1 MHFLG
6 PPVPLNVP
14 TKPRLHISE
23 VPSLRPD
30 RPAHRLGKFAHWAID
45 MVSYGQVPLLT
56 LSGGLMASGARSQ
69 TQSFD
74 KHSSLRAH
82 PFFRDL
88 GATVI
93 DRLAPRVITSK
104 VRKASVIFRKGD
116 IGSKLYAVRSGAV
129 RISAPSEE
137 GKDAIFNLV
146 VPGELFGE
154 IAFLDG
160 GQRTADAVAIDN
172 CELMVIERRDFIP
185 LIRDNPEVAERL
197 IKILC
202 ARIRRTSEQV
212 EDIVFLGLPGRL
224 AKVLLHLYQPS
235 AAAAPSSKINV
246 TQREIS
252 QMIGVSRESANKQL
266 QDWQRKKWL
275 KLERGGLVIFAPQ
288 ALRDLLSKD
297 MA

>member
-1 MHFLG
+1 
-6 PPVPLNVP
+6 
-14 TKPRLHISE
+14 
-23 VPSLRPD
+23 
-30 RPAHRLGKFAHWAID
+30 
-45 MVSYGQVPLLT
+45 
-56 LSGGLMASGARSQ
+56 
-69 TQSFD
+69 
-74 KHSSLRAH
+74 
-82 PFFRDL
+82 
-88 GATVI
+88 
-93 DRLAPRVITSK
+93 
-104 VRKASVIFRKGD
+104 
-116 IGSKLYAVRSGAV
+116 
-129 RISAPSEE
+129 
-137 GKDAIFNLV
+137 
-146 VPGELFGE
+146 
-154 IAFLDG
+154 
-160 GQRTADAVAIDN
+160 
-172 CELMVIERRDFIP
+172 
-185 LIRDNPEVAERL
+185 L

>member
-1 MHFLG
+1 
-6 PPVPLNVP
+6 
-14 TKPRLHISE
+14 
-23 VPSLRPD
+23 
-30 RPAHRLGKFAHWAID
+30 
-45 MVSYGQVPLLT
+45 
-56 LSGGLMASGARSQ
+56 MAPGVRSQ
-69 TQSFD
+69 TQPFD
-74 KHSSLRAH
+74 KQALLRAH

-88 GATVI
+88 GDTVI

-104 VRKASVIFRKGD
+104 VKRGSVIFRKGD
-116 IGSKLYAVRSGAV
+116 IGSKLYAVRAGAV

-185 LIRDNPEVAERL
+185 LIKDSPEVAIRL
-197 IKILC
+197 ITILC
-202 ARIRRTSEQV
+202 ARLRKTSEQV
-212 EDIVFLGLPGRL
+212 EDIVFLGLPNRL

-235 AAAAPSSKINV
+235 PDASPGKIHV

-266 QDWQRKKWL
+266 QEWQRKKWL
-275 KLERGGLVIFAPQ
+275 KLERGGVVIFAPH
-288 ALRDLLSKD
+288 ALRDLVSKG
-297 MA
+297 AE

>member
-1 MHFLG
+1 
-6 PPVPLNVP
+6 
-14 TKPRLHISE
+14 
-23 VPSLRPD
+23 
-30 RPAHRLGKFAHWAID
+30 
-45 MVSYGQVPLLT
+45 
-56 LSGGLMASGARSQ
+56 MAMGATENSRAA
-69 TQSFD
+69 SFD
-74 KHSSLRAH
+74 RHASLRAH

-88 GATVI
+88 GDTVI
-93 DRLAPRVITSK
+93 DRLAPRVITTK
-104 VRKASVIFRKGD
+104 IKKGAIIFRKGD
-116 IGSKLYAVRSGAV
+116 IGSKLYAVRAGAV

-185 LIRDNPEVAERL
+185 LIRDNPEVAIRL

-202 ARIRRTSEQV
+202 ARLRKTSEQV
-212 EDIVFLGLPGRL
+212 EDIVFLGLPNRL

-235 AAAAPSSKINV
+235 ATALPSSKIHV

-266 QDWQRKKWL
+266 QEWQRKKWL
-275 KLERGGLVIFAPQ
+275 KLERGGLVIFSPQ
-288 ALRDLLSKD
+288 ALRNLVSKS

>member
-1 MHFLG
+1 M
-6 PPVPLNVP
+6 
-14 TKPRLHISE
+14 
-23 VPSLRPD
+23 
-30 RPAHRLGKFAHWAID
+30 
-45 MVSYGQVPLLT
+45 
-56 LSGGLMASGARSQ
+56 GAT

-74 KHSSLRAH
+74 KHVLLRTH
-82 PFFRDL
+82 PFFKDL
-88 GATVI
+88 GDAVI
-93 DRLAPRVITSK
+93 DRLAPRVITTK
-104 VRKASVIFRKGD
+104 VAKGAVIFRKGD
-116 IGSKLYAVRSGAV
+116 VGSKLYAVRAGAV

-160 GQRTADAVAIDN
+160 GQRTADAVPIEN

-185 LIRDNPEVAERL
+185 LIRDNPEVAIRL

-202 ARIRRTSEQV
+202 ARIRKTSEQV
-212 EDIVFLGLPGRL
+212 EDIVFLGLPNQL

-235 AAAAPSSKINV
+235 AADLPSKKIHV

-266 QDWQRKKWL
+266 QEWQRKKWL

-288 ALRDLLSKD
+288 ALRDLVSKN